1 MRRSENVRSLAPP
14 PVLKTIGTVE
24 VAALAATAAV
34 MPVAQRPN
42 SSWTCSVKPRERGK
56 TQLMSAAPVTYVIL
70 KSSP

>member
-42 SSWTCSVKPRERGK
+42 SRLDLQC
-56 TQLMSAAPVTYVIL
+56 
-70 KSSP
+70 